1 MADEKYTENDSREES
16 LRTAEEEFL
25 PENAEHAEECAPV
38 PDVTKG
44 DDPGWLGCGMSSVP
58 HVVPSREQSVFV
70 PEGELPDKF
79 VIAERSGWTALGP
92 IILWT
97 AAVVG
102 AAVFVM
108 SLVFPSDTKGISV
121 YAGVLTGIFFIV
133 AICYTAFCA
142 DIPRTLAL
150 YEEGKIV
157 LWITKKKRVRLD
169 PSEIVFISQRNYN
182 AWYRSGKLI
191 VESVKGKFTL
201 SMVADVDG
209 ARRRMELARS
219 SDVAVLVPV
228 ESEDE

>member
-1 MADEKYTENDSREES
+1 M
-16 LRTAEEEFL
+16 RTAEEELL

-58 HVVPSREQSVFV
+58 HAVPSREQSVFV
-70 PEGELPDKF
+70 PKGELPDKF

-92 IILWT
+92 IMLWT

-108 SLVFPSDTKGISV
+108 SLVFPLDAKDTSIYS
-121 YAGVLTGIFFIV
+121 GVLTGVFVIV

-142 DIPRTLAL
+142 DIPRTIAL

-157 LWITKKKRVRLD
+157 LWLTKKKRVRLD
-169 PSEIVFISQRNYN
+169 PSEIVFISQYNYR
-182 AWYRSGKLI
+182 WYSSGKLT

-209 ARRRMELARS
+209 ARRRLELARS
-219 SDVAVLVPV
+219 SDAAVLVPV
-228 ESEDE
+228 ESEDD

>member
-1 MADEKYTENDSREES
+1 MADEKFAENDGREEG
-16 LRTAEEEFL
+16 LRTAAEEFL
-25 PENAEHAEECAPV
+25 TENPEGAEECAPV
-38 PDVTKG
+38 PNVAKG
-44 DDPGWLGCGMSSVP
+44 DDPGWLGCGMASVP
-58 HVVPSREQSVFV
+58 HAVPSREQSVFV
-70 PEGELPDKF
+70 PKGELPDKF

-108 SLVFPSDTKGISV
+108 SLVFPLDAKDTSIYS
-121 YAGVLTGIFFIV
+121 GVLTGIFVIV

-142 DIPRTLAL
+142 DIPRTIAL

-157 LWITKKKRVRLD
+157 LWLTKKKRVRLD
-169 PSEIVFISQRNYN
+169 PSEIVFISQYNYR
-182 AWYRSGKLI
+182 WYSSGKLT

-209 ARRRMELARS
+209 ARRRLELARS
-219 SDVAVLVPV
+219 SDAAVLVPV
-228 ESEDE
+228 ESEDD

>member
-1 MADEKYTENDSREES
+1 MADEKFAENDGREEG

-25 PENAEHAEECAPV
+25 TENAEEAGECAPV
-38 PDVTKG
+38 PNVAKG
-44 DDPGWLGCGMSSVP
+44 DDPGWLGCGMASVP
-58 HVVPSREQSVFV
+58 HAVPSREQSVFV
-70 PEGELPDKF
+70 PKGELPDKF

-92 IILWT
+92 IMLWT

-108 SLVFPSDTKGISV
+108 SLVFPLDAKDTSIYS
-121 YAGVLTGIFFIV
+121 GVLTGIFVIV

-142 DIPRTLAL
+142 DIPRTIAL

-157 LWITKKKRVRLD
+157 LWLTKKKRVRLD
-169 PSEIVFISQRNYN
+169 PSEIVFISQYNYR
-182 AWYRSGKLI
+182 WYSSGKLT

-209 ARRRMELARS
+209 ARRRLELACS
-219 SDVAVLVPV
+219 SDAAVLVPV
-228 ESEDE
+228 ELEGD

>member
-1 MADEKYTENDSREES
+1 MADERFTENDSREES
-16 LRTAEEEFL
+16 LCTAEEEFL
-25 PENAEHAEECAPV
+25 PENAEGAEECAPV
-38 PDVTKG
+38 PDVAKV
-44 DDPGWLGCGMSSVP
+44 DDPGWLGCGMASVP
-58 HVVPSREQSVFV
+58 RAESLREQSVFV
-70 PEGELPDKF
+70 PKGELPDKF

-108 SLVFPSDTKGISV
+108 SLVFPLDAKDTSIYS
-121 YAGVLTGIFFIV
+121 GVLTGIFVIV

-142 DIPRTLAL
+142 DIPRTIAL

-157 LWITKKKRVRLD
+157 LWLTKKKRVRLD
-169 PSEIVFISQRNYN
+169 PSEIVFISQHNYR
-182 AWYRSGKLI
+182 WYSSGKLT

-209 ARRRMELARS
+209 ARRRLELARS
-219 SDVAVLVPV
+219 SDAGVLVPV
-228 ESEDE
+228 ESEED

>member
-16 LRTAEEEFL
+16 LRTAEEELL

-58 HVVPSREQSVFV
+58 HFVPSREQSVFV
-70 PEGELPDKF
+70 PKGELPDKF

-92 IILWT
+92 IMLWT

-108 SLVFPSDTKGISV
+108 SLVFPLDAKDTSIYS
-121 YAGVLTGIFFIV
+121 GVLTGIFVIV

-142 DIPRTLAL
+142 DIPRTIAL

-157 LWITKKKRVRLD
+157 LWLTKKKRVRLD
-169 PSEIVFISQRNYN
+169 PSEIVFISQYNYR
-182 AWYRSGKLI
+182 WYSSGKLT

-209 ARRRMELARS
+209 ARRRLELARS
-219 SDVAVLVPV
+219 SDAAVLVPV
-228 ESEDE
+228 ESEGD

>member
-1 MADEKYTENDSREES
+1 MADEKFAENDGREEG
-16 LRTAEEEFL
+16 LHADAEEVFS
-25 PENAEHAEECAPV
+25 ENAEGAEERAPV
-38 PDVTKG
+38 PDGTMS
-44 DDPGWLGCGMSSVP
+44 DDPGWLGCGMTSVP
-58 HVVPSREQSVFV
+58 HAAPSREQSVFV
-70 PEGELPDKF
+70 PKGELPDKF

-108 SLVFPSDTKGISV
+108 SLVFPSDTKGISI
-121 YAGVLTGIFFIV
+121 YSGVLTGIFVIV

-142 DIPRTLAL
+142 DIPRTIAL

-157 LWITKKKRVRLD
+157 LWLTKKKRVRLD
-169 PSEIVFISQRNYN
+169 PSEIVFISQHNYR
-182 AWYRSGKLI
+182 WYSSGKLT

-209 ARRRMELARS
+209 ARRRLELARS
-219 SDVAVLVPV
+219 SDAAVLVPV
-228 ESEDE
+228 ESEDD

>member
-1 MADEKYTENDSREES
+1 M
-16 LRTAEEEFL
+16 RTAEEEFL
-25 PENAEHAEECAPV
+25 PENAEGAGECAPV

-44 DDPGWLGCGMSSVP
+44 DDPGWFGCGMASVP
-58 HVVPSREQSVFV
+58 HAVPSREQSVFA
-70 PEGELPDKF
+70 PKGELPDKF

-108 SLVFPSDTKGISV
+108 SLVFPLDAKDTSIYS
-121 YAGVLTGIFFIV
+121 GVLTGIFVIV

-142 DIPRTLAL
+142 DIPRTIAL

-157 LWITKKKRVRLD
+157 LWLTKKKKVKLD
-169 PSEIVFISQRNYN
+169 PSEIVFISQYNYR
-182 AWYRSGKLI
+182 WYSSGKLT

-209 ARRRMELARS
+209 ARRRLELARS
-219 SDVAVLVPV
+219 SDAAVLVPV
-228 ESEDE
+228 ESEDD

>member
-1 MADEKYTENDSREES
+1 MADKKFREIDEQEGEQSAVAEGDIPEKAAQEG
-16 LRTAEEEFL
+16 
-25 PENAEHAEECAPV
+25 ECAPV

-44 DDPGWLGCGMSSVP
+44 SDPGWLGCGMASVP
-58 HVVPSREQSVFV
+58 RAESLREQSVFV
-70 PEGELPDKF
+70 PKGELPDKF

-108 SLVFPSDTKGISV
+108 SLVFPLDAKDTSIYS
-121 YAGVLTGIFFIV
+121 GVLTGIFVIV

-142 DIPRTLAL
+142 DIPRTIAL

-157 LWITKKKRVRLD
+157 LWLTKKKRVKLD
-169 PSEIVFISQRNYN
+169 PSEIVFISQHNYR
-182 AWYRSGKLI
+182 WYSSGKLT

-209 ARRRMELARS
+209 ARRRLELARS
-219 SDVAVLVPV
+219 SDAAVLVPV
-228 ESEDE
+228 ESEDD

>member
-1 MADEKYTENDSREES
+1 M
-16 LRTAEEEFL
+16 AEEKFEVYDGGEGEPSAVEEEVT
-25 PENAEHAEECAPV
+25 PENSEEAGEYAPA
-38 PDVTKG
+38 PDVMMRE
-44 DDPGWLGCGMSSVP
+44 DPGWLGCGMSSVP

-121 YAGVLTGIFFIV
+121 YAGVLTGIFVIV

>member
-25 PENAEHAEECAPV
+25 PENAEGAEECAPV
-38 PDVTKG
+38 PNVAKG
-44 DDPGWLGCGMSSVP
+44 DDPGWLGCGMASVP
-58 HVVPSREQSVFV
+58 HAVPSPEQAVFA
-70 PEGELPDKF
+70 PKGELPDKF

-92 IILWT
+92 IMLWT

-108 SLVFPSDTKGISV
+108 SLVFPLDAKDTSIYS
-121 YAGVLTGIFFIV
+121 GVLTGIFVIF

-142 DIPRTLAL
+142 DIPRTIAL

-157 LWITKKKRVRLD
+157 LWLTKKKRVRLD
-169 PSEIVFISQRNYN
+169 PSEIVFISQYNYR
-182 AWYRSGKLI
+182 WYSSGKLT

-209 ARRRMELARS
+209 ARRRLELARS
-219 SDVAVLVPV
+219 SDAAVLVPV
-228 ESEDE
+228 ESEED

>member
-1 MADEKYTENDSREES
+1 MADEKFRGIDGREDEQS
-16 LRTAEEEFL
+16 AVEEGDT
-25 PENAEHAEECAPV
+25 PENAEHTEECAPV

-44 DDPGWLGCGMSSVP
+44 DDPGWLGCGMASVP
-58 HVVPSREQSVFV
+58 HVVPSREQSVFA

-79 VIAERSGWTALGP
+79 VIAERSGWTAFGP

-108 SLVFPSDTKGISV
+108 SLVFPLDAKGTPV
-121 YAGVLTGIFFIV
+121 YAGVLTGIFVIV

-157 LWITKKKRVRLD
+157 LCQTGIIRTSLGAILFGAFAQPKL
-169 PSEIVFISQRNYN
+169 
-182 AWYRSGKLI
+182 AGKYTI
-191 VESVKGKFTL
+191 
-201 SMVADVDG
+201 AC
-209 ARRRMELARS
+209 
-219 SDVAVLVPV
+219 VPPV
-228 ESEDE
+228 QHHPKI

>member
-1 MADEKYTENDSREES
+1 MADEKFAENDGREEG
-16 LRTAEEEFL
+16 LRTAAEEFL
-25 PENAEHAEECAPV
+25 TENPEGAEECAPV
-38 PDVTKG
+38 PNVAKG
-44 DDPGWLGCGMSSVP
+44 DDLGWLGCGMASVP
-58 HVVPSREQSVFV
+58 HAVPSREQSVFV
-70 PEGELPDKF
+70 PKGELPDKF

-108 SLVFPSDTKGISV
+108 SLVFPLDAKDTSIYS
-121 YAGVLTGIFFIV
+121 GVLTGIFVIV

-142 DIPRTLAL
+142 DIPRTIAL

-157 LWITKKKRVRLD
+157 LWLTKKKRVRLD
-169 PSEIVFISQRNYN
+169 PSEIVFISQYNYR
-182 AWYRSGKLI
+182 WYSSGKLT

-209 ARRRMELARS
+209 ARRRLELARS
-219 SDVAVLVPV
+219 SDAAVLVPV
-228 ESEDE
+228 ESEGD

>member
-1 MADEKYTENDSREES
+1 MADEKYTENDCREES

-25 PENAEHAEECAPV
+25 PENAEGAEECAPV

-44 DDPGWLGCGMSSVP
+44 DDPGWLGCGMASVP
-58 HVVPSREQSVFV
+58 HVVPSREQPVFV

-102 AAVFVM
+102 AAVFAM

-121 YAGVLTGIFFIV
+121 YAGVLTCIFVIV

>member
-1 MADEKYTENDSREES
+1 MADEKYTENDSWEES

-25 PENAEHAEECAPV
+25 LENAEHAEECAPV
-38 PDVTKG
+38 PDVTNVEY
-44 DDPGWLGCGMSSVP
+44 PGWLGCGMSSVP
-58 HVVPSREQSVFV
+58 HVVPSREQSGFV
-70 PEGELPDKF
+70 PEGELLDKF

-121 YAGVLTGIFFIV
+121 YAGVLTGIFVIV

-169 PSEIVFISQRNYN
+169 PSEIVFISQHNYN

-219 SDVAVLVPV
+219 SDVAVLVSV

>member
-1 MADEKYTENDSREES
+1 M
-16 LRTAEEEFL
+16 RTAEEELL

-58 HVVPSREQSVFV
+58 HFVPSREQSVFV

-121 YAGVLTGIFFIV
+121 YAGVLTGIFVIV

>member
-1 MADEKYTENDSREES
+1 MADEKFTGNDSREES

-25 PENAEHAEECAPV
+25 PENPEGAGECAPV

-44 DDPGWLGCGMSSVP
+44 DDPSWLGCGMASVP
-58 HVVPSREQSVFV
+58 HAVPSREQSVFV
-70 PEGELPDKF
+70 PKGELPDKF

-92 IILWT
+92 IMLWT

-108 SLVFPSDTKGISV
+108 SLVFPLDAKDTSIYS
-121 YAGVLTGIFFIV
+121 GVLTGIFVIV

-142 DIPRTLAL
+142 DIPRTIAL

-157 LWITKKKRVRLD
+157 LWLTKKKRVRLD
-169 PSEIVFISQRNYN
+169 PSEIVFISQYNYR
-182 AWYRSGKLI
+182 WYSSGKLT

-209 ARRRMELARS
+209 ARRRLELARS
-219 SDVAVLVPV
+219 SDAAVLVPV
-228 ESEDE
+228 ESEDD

>member
-25 PENAEHAEECAPV
+25 PENAEHVEECAPV

-44 DDPGWLGCGMSSVP
+44 DDPGWLGCGMASVP
-58 HVVPSREQSVFV
+58 RAEPLREQSVFA
-70 PEGELPDKF
+70 PGGELPDKF

-121 YAGVLTGIFFIV
+121 YAGVLTGIFVIV

-142 DIPRTLAL
+142 DIPRTIAL

-157 LWITKKKRVRLD
+157 LWVTKKKRVRLD